1 MSKVT
6 LIMPTYNCASFIR
19 AALDSVFNQTRPPDE
34 VIVVD
39 DRSTDNTSEILLSY
53 GDRIICI
60 TSLDSGGYAS
70 AVRNVGLAAATGDYI
85 AFLDADDVWFPNKL
99 AEQIAVLDANPDVQM
114 VYANFNRTDENDNVI
129 HPAPNRPHAIENGRI
144 VETDE
149 YWEDAFCQLAVRCFM
164 HTSTVVLR
172 KSVLDIV
179 GAFDSSILYYEDA
192 ELWMRITHSHR
203 VMRVPKIFA
212 SYRARSGSATKWR
225 RELFVRDSKVL
236 YKKALKLVADEP
248 ERRRF
253 VRYAGR
259 LVVASALVTT
269 AYAPIELSKWKRIG
283 MLCQA
288 LWLDP
293 KLWVNEPHVWKNA
306 MKLLLCFS
314 IRDIVNGKSCQK

>member
-114 VYANFNRTDENDNVI
+114 VYANFNR
-129 HPAPNRPHAIENGRI
+129 
-144 VETDE
+144 
-149 YWEDAFCQLAVRCFM
+149 
-164 HTSTVVLR
+164 
-172 KSVLDIV
+172 
-179 GAFDSSILYYEDA
+179 
-192 ELWMRITHSHR
+192 
-203 VMRVPKIFA
+203 
-212 SYRARSGSATKWR
+212 
-225 RELFVRDSKVL
+225 
-236 YKKALKLVADEP
+236 
-248 ERRRF
+248 
-253 VRYAGR
+253 
-259 LVVASALVTT
+259 
-269 AYAPIELSKWKRIG
+269 
-283 MLCQA
+283 
-288 LWLDP
+288 
-293 KLWVNEPHVWKNA
+293 KN
-306 MKLLLCFS
+306 
-314 IRDIVNGKSCQK
+314 